1 METIIPEENFVPVH
15 FVYLQA
21 AFYLLLLIFLLFCS
35 AVISG
40 AEIAYFSLDQKM
52 LKKQQKHHFS
62 KISSILKILNHPKKL
77 LATILVS
84 LNFIN
89 IAIVLLTSSLLSKFG
104 KFPHFQIFGI
114 NFSLKFITEVFG
126 ISFFLLLFGEI
137 IPKIYASKHSMRFA
151 ASVSAPLE
159 LLNWLLSPFSA
170 LMIHTFT
177 FIERY
182 LGAPRKHF
190 SVDQLSQALEISSK
204 GQKNSKDREFLEGI
218 VHFGSIEARQAMTP
232 RVDMFALNY
241 DTPFIEVVQQVIA
254 EGYSR
259 IPVYRERI
267 DDIEGILFAKDLLP
281 FINEPHYRWTN
292 LLHAPFFVPENK
304 KIDNLLTEFK
314 SRRVHLAI
322 VVDEYGGT
330 CGLITLED
338 VIEEIVGEIA
348 DEYDDD
354 QAYHFKLDTN
364 TFIFEG
370 KTPLIDFYRIMEIKE
385 EDRFEKRKGEADTL
399 GGFVMEIHRSF
410 PRRHQK
416 IRFLNYTFIVE
427 ALDKKRLK
435 RIKVIKGVK
444 NKANESV

>member
-1 METIIPEENFVPVH
+1 MPAYL
-15 FVYLQA
+15 VYLQA
-21 AFYLLLLIFLLFCS
+21 AFYSLLLIFLLFCS
-35 AVISG
+35 AFVSG
-40 AEIAYFSLDQKM
+40 AEIAYFSLDQRM
-52 LKKQQKHHFS
+52 LKKQQKHHSS
-62 KISSILKILNHPKKL
+62 KVSSILKILNDPKKL
-77 LATILVS
+77 LATILIS

-89 IAIVLLTSSLLSKFG
+89 IAIVLLASSLLSKFG
-104 KFPHFQIFGI
+104 NFPSFQIFGI

-151 ASVSAPLE
+151 AWVSTPLE
-159 LLNWLLSPFSA
+159 LLNRLLNPFSV
-170 LMIHTFT
+170 LMIRTFT
-177 FIERY
+177 FIERS

-190 SVDQLSQALEISSK
+190 SVDQLSQALEMSSQ
-204 GQKNSKDREFLEGI
+204 GQENSKDREFLEGI
-218 VHFGSIEARQAMTP
+218 VHFGSIEAHQAMTP

-241 DTPFIEVVQQVIA
+241 DMPFIEVVRQVIA

-281 FINEPHYRWTN
+281 FINKPNYKWTD

-304 KIDNLLTEFK
+304 KIDDLLTDFK
-314 SRRVHLAI
+314 TRRVHLAI

-338 VIEEIVGEIA
+338 VIEEIVGEIS

-354 QAYHFKLDTN
+354 QAYHLKLDTN

-370 KTPLIDFYRIMEIKE
+370 KTPLIDFYRIMEVKK
-385 EDRFEKRKGEADTL
+385 EDRFEKKKGEADTL
-399 GGFVMEIHRSF
+399 GGFIMEIHRSF

-416 IRFLNYTFIVE
+416 ICFLNYTFIVE
-427 ALDKKRLK
+427 TLNNRRIK
-435 RIKVIKGVK
+435 RIKVIRGAKSK
-444 NKANESV
+444 FKEPSSESI